1 MKKTFLLLAIAIA
14 IALMV
19 GGTTTGQSSPQLQC
33 TSQLIDQA
41 LIDND
46 LDSALKMTQDCIVKN
61 RAELEALEKKYG
73 GQPSNFVDV
82 VGVAELTTGAFLIAK
97 VEIFALK
104 GTLPEAE
111 SALEDAEKFDQK
123 HPRAAMSWSLSGAP
137 LPTARAFIMEKK
149 GNLDG
154 AAAAYNSIL
163 VDIKKTGWPDAFNV
177 IHGRLAIVSL
187 MKGDEAAAEGGCKDS
202 LLNDPA
208 ANAARGAL
216 LRHGQAPGSIM
227 RLH

>member
-1 MKKTFLLLAIAIA
+1 
-14 IALMV
+14 
-19 GGTTTGQSSPQLQC
+19 
-33 TSQLIDQA
+33 
-41 LIDND
+41 
-46 LDSALKMTQDCIVKN
+46 
-61 RAELEALEKKYG
+61 
-73 GQPSNFVDV
+73 
-82 VGVAELTTGAFLIAK
+82 VAELTTGAFLIAK

-216 LRHGQAPGSIM
+216 LRHARRQAVLCGCTKANERCRKQNELVSANIF
-227 RLH
+227 RRAKAGKGRFKQIELT